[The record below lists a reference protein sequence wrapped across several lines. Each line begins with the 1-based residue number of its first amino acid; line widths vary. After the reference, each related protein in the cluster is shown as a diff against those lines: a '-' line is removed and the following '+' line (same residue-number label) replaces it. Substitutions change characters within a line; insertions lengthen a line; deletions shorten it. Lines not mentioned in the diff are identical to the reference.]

1 MYYSNSTIEAH
12 VIIIILST
20 VFVKMF
26 VCIQSCV
33 LNYNLMYFFHQLLFW
48 ILYNIVMRHI
58 FDPRVLSSYSF
69 FKILQVANYFGSL
82 SHPTQKACT
91 DQILTLQTWDFF
103 FYFVILICLLIRN
116 TCLIVIPDYIAC
128 NLEQKIYCSV
138 VLDMHVHG
146 IL

>member
-1 MYYSNSTIEAH
+1 MLKNSLIMCVQPSSKAVIMVTPLWTSVMYYSNSTIEAH

-91 DQILTLQTWDFF
+91 DQILTLQT
-103 FYFVILICLLIRN
+103 
-116 TCLIVIPDYIAC
+116 
-128 NLEQKIYCSV
+128 
-138 VLDMHVHG
+138 
-146 IL
+146 